1 VVHCPY
7 CHGYEI
13 GGGAI
18 GLLGGHEKSA
28 TMAALLADWGEVT
41 LFAHGMAL
49 APEDLAAL
57 QHRGVS
63 IEHEAVVDLDGEAPA
78 LSAAVLAD
86 GRRVELRALFVTA
99 RQHMATPLVE
109 QLGCVLEDSPI
120 GVLVQ
125 VDAGKQTSVPGI
137 YAAGDATLVGNISL
151 ASAEGVR
158 AGVSLH
164 HALVAEDSRASR

>member
-1 VVHCPY
+1 
-7 CHGYEI
+7 
-13 GGGAI
+13 
-18 GLLGGHEKSA
+18 
-28 TMAALLADWGEVT
+28 MAALLADWGEVT

-49 APEDLAAL
+49 APEELAAL

-63 IEHEAVVDLDGEAPA
+63 IEHEAVVGLDGEAPA

>member
-1 VVHCPY
+1 M
-7 CHGYEI
+7 
-13 GGGAI
+13 
-18 GLLGGHEKSA
+18 
-28 TMAALLADWGEVT
+28 T
-41 LFAHGMAL
+41 L
-49 APEDLAAL
+49 APEELAAL
-57 QHRGVS
+57 QHRGVG
-63 IEHEAVVDLDGEAPA
+63 IEHEAVIGLEGEAPA

-109 QLGCVLEDSPI
+109 QLGCVLEDSPV

-125 VDAGKQTSVPGI
+125 VDPGKQTSVPGI